1 MSADLVATV
10 GALTKR
16 ATAVMALAAAML
28 LGAMDAV
35 AQEKKEE
42 EKEKGPNTGR
52 ISISAGIDVPTDYYF
67 RGIKQET
74 AGYIIQPYG
83 DLAFKLWDG
92 VPIFSNL
99 ALTIGTWNSLHGG
112 PTGTDGPNADPEAW
126 YESDFYTKVGWTM
139 FGDVSA
145 GLIYTAYMSPNDFFD
160 TVQELA
166 VSLGFNDSKYTGRL
180 LEGLSLNPSVLV
192 AFEVKGQADA
202 GAQKG
207 VYMQLGLTP
216 TYTFNTGGAYPITVT
231 TPLLAGLSLGDYYEF
246 GTGDDTTSGYFQGGV
261 GLAVPLAFIPSSF
274 GSWQLKTGVN
284 FLRVNGNLK
293 DVNSRDR
300 NEVIGTVGIA
310 FTY

>member
-1 MSADLVATV
+1 MRGRSQRVT
-10 GALTKR
+10 R
-16 ATAVMALAAAML
+16 ATAVVALAAALL
-28 LGAMDAV
+28 LGATEVV

-52 ISISAGIDVPTDYYF
+52 ISISAGVDFPTDYYF

-74 AGYIIQPYG
+74 AGAIIQPYG
-83 DLAFKLWDG
+83 DLTFKLWDG
-92 VPIFSNL
+92 VPAFGNL
-99 ALTIGTWNSLHGG
+99 ALTIGTWNSLHFG
-112 PTGTDGPNADPEAW
+112 PTGTDGPNADPKMW

-139 FGDVSA
+139 FEDFNA

-166 VSLGFNDSKYTGRL
+166 VSLGFNDSKYTGKL
-180 LEGLSLNPSVLV
+180 LDGLSLNPNVLV

-202 GAQKG
+202 GSQKG
-207 VYMQLGLTP
+207 VYVQLGLTP

-231 TPLLAGLSLGDYYEF
+231 TPVLAGFSLGEYYEF
-246 GTGDDTTSGYFQGGV
+246 GTGDDTTFGYFQGGV
-261 GLAVPLAFIPSSF
+261 GLSVPLAFIPASF
-274 GSWQLKTGVN
+274 GSWQFKTGVN

>member
-1 MSADLVATV
+1 MRGRPQLVKRTV
-10 GALTKR
+10 AVAALAGAL
-16 ATAVMALAAAML
+16 L

-35 AQEKKEE
+35 AQEKEEE
-42 EKEKGPNTGR
+42 EKDKGPNTGR
-52 ISISAGIDVPTDYYF
+52 IAISAGIDLTTDYHF

-83 DLAFKLWDG
+83 DLTFKLWDG
-92 VPIFSNL
+92 VPVFGNL

-112 PTGTDGPNADPEAW
+112 PTGTDGPNADPKMW

-139 FGDVSA
+139 FEDFTA
-145 GLIYTAYMSPNDFFD
+145 GIIYTAYMSPNDFFQ

-166 VSLGFNDSKYTGRL
+166 FGLSFNDSKYSGKL
-180 LEGLSLNPSVLV
+180 LDGFALNPSVLV

-202 GAQKG
+202 GAHKG

-216 TYTFNTGGAYPITVT
+216 SYTFYAKGTYPLTVS
-231 TPLLAGLSLGDYYEF
+231 TPLLAGLSLDDYYEF
-246 GTGDDTTSGYFQGGV
+246 GTGNDTTFGYFQGGI

-274 GSWQLKTGVN
+274 GSWQIKTGVN
-284 FLRVNGNLK
+284 FLRVNGNLR

-300 NEVIGTVGIA
+300 NEIIGTVGIA